1 MIDTEQ
7 KLERFLPEIDGAP
20 WIAVDT
26 EADSLH
32 SYPEKLCLVQVSIP
46 GHDALIDPLAGFDL
60 APLWDV
66 FKGRELI
73 FHGADYDLR
82 LFSKHHE
89 FAPCKIFD
97 TMIAARLLG
106 HEAFGLANLVAH
118 YLGQEL
124 EKGPQ
129 KSDWSKRPL
138 TPRMEEY
145 ARNDTRVL
153 RDLSEQLRER
163 LVEKGR
169 LAWLEESC
177 AVMIRDNSKVTPPDP
192 DRVWRIKYSS
202 KLSRP
207 ALAVLRSAWEW
218 REDEA
223 KNSNKPPF
231 FIMSHQQLVGLA
243 DAAGNGKHVDRL
255 IPRRYS
261 SRRRK
266 ALLSAI
272 EKGRSVPPDELPK
285 PIRGQGYRASES
297 EKAAF
302 VKLKARRDERAAALE
317 IDATLIA
324 SKDTLEQL
332 TRNESE
338 EAWDRLMSWQR
349 ELLS

>member
-1 MIDTEQ
+1 MIDTDE
-7 KLERFLPEIDGAP
+7 KLERLLPEIDGAP

-32 SYPEKLCLVQVSIP
+32 SYPEKLCLIQVSIP
-46 GHDALIDPLAGFDL
+46 GQDELIDPLAEIDL
-60 APLWDV
+60 APLWEV

-82 LFSKHHE
+82 LFSKHHD

-106 HEAFGLANLVAH
+106 IEAFGLATLVGN

-153 RDLSEQLRER
+153 RALSEHLRER
-163 LVEKGR
+163 LVDKGR
-169 LAWLEESC
+169 LPWLEECC
-177 AVMIRDNSKVTPPDP
+177 AVLISDNSKVVPPDP

-202 KLSRP
+202 KLSPP
-207 ALAVLRSAWEW
+207 ALAVLRDVWGW
-218 REDEA
+218 REEEA

-243 DAAGNGKHVDRL
+243 DAAGHGESFDRM

-261 SRRRK
+261 SRRRR
-266 ALLSAI
+266 ALMAAI
-272 EKGRSVPPDELPK
+272 EKGRGVPPDERPK
-285 PIRGQGYRASES
+285 LIRGQGYRASEA
-297 EKAAF
+297 EKSAF
-302 VKLKARRDERAAALE
+302 AKLKAKRDAKAKELE
-317 IDATLIA
+317 IDPTLIA

-332 TRNESE
+332 TRNDSDGV
-338 EAWDRLMSWQR
+338 WDRLMSWQR
-349 ELLS
+349 DLLS